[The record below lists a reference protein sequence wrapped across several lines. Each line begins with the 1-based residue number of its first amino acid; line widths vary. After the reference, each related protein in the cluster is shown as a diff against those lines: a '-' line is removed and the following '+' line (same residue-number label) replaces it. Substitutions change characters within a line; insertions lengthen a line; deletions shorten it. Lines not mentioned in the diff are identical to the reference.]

1 MASNQAQGIEQLE
14 CARDPSSWP
23 RKPKYWGKDYCP
35 VLGLDRRA
43 ARYTWTVVF
52 VFLLLGLVYLIRETL
67 FIFAVA
73 LLFAYLLWPLVNYL
87 DERLPGRSRVPALAI
102 VYCSLV
108 GLLIVV
114 GIEIGSRVV
123 LQANTLAA
131 RVPELLA
138 NLEQSVEPRVL
149 SAVQTVKETLLSTLR
164 KQLVAHSRE
173 LLSLLPNAALNVL
186 SHAGSL
192 VVIILV
198 PILSFFILKDGR
210 AIRRSM
216 LGILTDGSRSDM
228 IQEIAA
234 DVHLLLAQ
242 YMRALVL
249 LAAAVF
255 VAYGAFFSLIGVPYG
270 ILLAAIAFPL
280 EFIPMLGPLAAAVI
294 ILMVA
299 GLSGFH
305 HLLWILVFLA
315 VFRVFQDY
323 VLSPHLL
330 SAGTEL
336 HPLVVIF
343 GVLAGGQIA
352 GIMGSFLSVPVL
364 ATLRIVYR
372 QLQKKPQNSRLPHP
386 TPETVQGSN

>member
-1 MASNQAQGIEQLE
+1 MLE
-14 CARDPSSWP
+14 
-23 RKPKYWGKDYCP
+23 
-35 VLGLDRRA
+35 
-43 ARYTWTVVF
+43 
-52 VFLLLGLVYLIRETL
+52 
-67 FIFAVA
+67 
-73 LLFAYLLWPLVNYL
+73 
-87 DERLPGRSRVPALAI
+87 
-102 VYCSLV
+102 
-108 GLLIVV
+108 
-114 GIEIGSRVV
+114 
-123 LQANTLAA
+123 ANTLAA

-138 NLEQSVEPRVL
+138 NLEQSVEPHVL
-149 SAVQTVKETLLSTLR
+149 PAVQTVQETLLSTLR
-164 KQLVAHSRE
+164 KQLVGHSRE

-216 LGILTDGSRSDM
+216 LGILADGSRRDM
-228 IQEIAA
+228 IQDIAA

-249 LAAAVF
+249 LAAAAF
-255 VAYGAFFSLIGVPYG
+255 IAYGAFFSLIGVPYG

-330 SAGTEL
+330 STGNRTPPPGCHLRSPRGRAGRRHNGQL
-336 HPLVVIF
+336 LVSARVGDSPHRLSAVKKEAPGF
-343 GVLAGGQIA
+343 QTSLSKTRKDLRGQRR
-352 GIMGSFLSVPVL
+352 GITKRIGQNF
-364 ATLRIVYR
+364 ATAIR
-372 QLQKKPQNSRLPHP
+372 RLM
-386 TPETVQGSN
+386 VG

>member
-1 MASNQAQGIEQLE
+1 M
-14 CARDPSSWP
+14 
-23 RKPKYWGKDYCP
+23 
-35 VLGLDRRA
+35 LGLDRRA

-87 DERLPGRSRVPALAI
+87 DERLPGRSRVSALAI

-123 LQANTLAA
+123 LEANTLAA
-131 RVPELLA
+131 RVPELLV
-138 NLEQSVEPRVL
+138 NLEQSVEPLVL
-149 SAVQTVKETLLSTLR
+149 PAVQTVKETLFSTLR

-216 LGILTDGSRSDM
+216 LGILTDGSRRDM
-228 IQEIAA
+228 IQDIAA

-249 LAAAVF
+249 LAAAAF

>member
-1 MASNQAQGIEQLE
+1 M
-14 CARDPSSWP
+14 
-23 RKPKYWGKDYCP
+23 
-35 VLGLDRRA
+35 LGLDRRA

-73 LLFAYLLWPLVNYL
+73 LLLAYLLWPLVNYL
-87 DERLPGRSRVPALAI
+87 DRRLPGPSRVPALVI
-102 VYCSLV
+102 VYSALV
-108 GLLIVV
+108 GLLLFI

-123 LQANTLAA
+123 LEANALAT
-131 RVPELLA
+131 RVPELLSQ
-138 NLEQSVEPRVL
+138 LEQPAEPIPAL
-149 SAVQTVKETLLSTLR
+149 PMQTVKHTVISTLR
-164 KQLVAHSRE
+164 KQIAYHSRD
-173 LLSLLPNAALNVL
+173 LLSLLPNATLGVL
-186 SHAGSL
+186 SQAGSL
-192 VVIILV
+192 VVIVLV
-198 PILSFFILKDGR
+198 PILSFFFLKDGR
-210 AIRRSM
+210 SIRTSV
-216 LGILTDGSRSDM
+216 LGILADGSRRDM
-228 IQEIAA
+228 IREIAA

-249 LAAAVF
+249 LAAATF
-255 VAYGAFFSLIGVPYG
+255 VAYALFFSLIGVPYG

-305 HLLWILVFLA
+305 HLLWILLFLA

-330 SAGTEL
+330 SEGTEI

-352 GIMGSFLSVPVL
+352 GITGSFLSVPVL

-372 QLQKKPQNSRLPHP
+372 QLQKKPNIPGP
-386 TPETVQGSN
+386 TVRDLESFKRRQEREESTDRSAKNHSPF